1 MGARVRGA
9 VDQSSGKELGG
20 LELGDV
26 ERARGEVGE
35 ASSAHRLER
44 PIMQI
49 RLDQI
54 AGESPIQ
61 SRETTFDPQAYPQ
74 NAVLLASVREHGVLE
89 PIMVARDGACR
100 APRHAT
106 STSGTAPGRRRR
118 WQEWSRSLPSSP
130 GAATIWAC

>member
-9 VDQSSGKELGG
+9 VDQSSGQELGG
-20 LELGDV
+20 LDLGDV
-26 ERARGEVGE
+26 ERARGKVGE

-74 NAVLLASVREHGVLE
+74 DAELLASVREHGILE
-89 PIMVARDGACR
+89 PIMVARMAPAER
-100 APRHAT
+100 PRHAA
-106 STSGTAPGRRRR
+106 SSSGTAPGRRRR
-118 WQEWSRSLPSSP
+118 WQEWRRSPPSSP